1 MHEIHAPAA
10 IASSPEDAGSN
21 RRPEH
26 VPGAGEEEEDGPAV
40 GTDDESAPDTA
51 VGAAPDE
58 AARERARRLRLTRR
72 GLLIG
77 GLAVV
82 GLGAGALVY
91 RNIRRSAGP
100 VGTWVSLA
108 PIPAA
113 SVPSPLPPSPAAEA
127 PGTTTGMAV
136 WAHAD
141 DDIIFANPALSDAI
155 VAGHTVR
162 AVFVTA
168 GDAGKGAEYARQREA
183 GIRAAY
189 DEMRGST
196 APWQEQQITLL
207 SGAAVTRFVPSD
219 EQRIS
224 LTFLRLPDGGLDAEG
239 FAATGHAGLTQL
251 INGSAATLTSVD
263 GSTVYDLDRLS
274 ATIVELIGAAQ
285 PTHVTTNVPHE
296 SAFAHGDHPDHSCV
310 GSLVRALA
318 PQAGIAPE
326 AMSYYVGYPSQDE
339 PVNIEGAVLD
349 TKVRIYETY
358 AADDPVVTCADA
370 AACLSQPGFGAW
382 LRRSYPKG
390 ESELQLGGP

>member
-1 MHEIHAPAA
+1 MGI
-10 IASSPEDAGSN
+10 
-21 RRPEH
+21 
-26 VPGAGEEEEDGPAV
+26 
-40 GTDDESAPDTA
+40 DDESSPDATA
-51 VGAAPDE
+51 SATTDE
-58 AARERARRLRLTRR
+58 SARDRARRVRMTRR

-127 PGTTTGMAV
+127 PGVNTGMAV

-141 DDIIFANPALSDAI
+141 DDIIFANPALAEACA
-155 VAGHTVR
+155 AGHTVR

-168 GDAGKGAEYARQREA
+168 GDAGKGLEYARQREA
-183 GIRAAY
+183 GIWAAY

-207 SGAAVTRFVPSD
+207 SGAVAARFVPSD

-239 FAATGHAGLTQL
+239 FAATGGAGLTQL
-251 INGSAATLTSVD
+251 INGSATTLTSVD
-263 GSTVYDLDRLS
+263 GSTVYDRDRLS

-285 PTHVTTNVPHE
+285 PAHVTTNVPHE

-310 GSLVRALA
+310 GSLVRRLA

-326 AMSYYVGYPSQDE
+326 AVTYYVGYPSQDE
-339 PVNIEGAVLD
+339 PANVEGAALD
-349 TKVRIYETY
+349 NKVHIYETY

-370 AACLSQPGFGAW
+370 AACLSQRGFGEW
-382 LRRSYPKG
+382 LRRSYPKS
-390 ESELQLGGP
+390 ESELRLS

>member
-1 MHEIHAPAA
+1 M
-10 IASSPEDAGSN
+10 
-21 RRPEH
+21 R
-26 VPGAGEEEEDGPAV
+26 
-40 GTDDESAPDTA
+40 TDDDPSPDTA
-51 VGAAPDE
+51 PDDS
-58 AARERARRLRLTRR
+58 AVDRARRARLTRR

-91 RNIRRSAGP
+91 RNVRRSSGP

-108 PIPAA
+108 PILPA
-113 SVPSPLPPSPAAEA
+113 SLPSPLPPSPAAQA
-127 PGTTTGMAV
+127 AGTDTAMAI

-141 DDIIFANPALSDAI
+141 DDIIFANPALSEEIAS
-155 VAGHTVR
+155 GRTVR

-168 GDAGKGAEYARQREA
+168 GDAGKGLEYAEQREA

-196 APWQEQQITLL
+196 APWQEEKLTLL
-207 SGAAVTRFVPSD
+207 SGAQVIRFTPSD
-219 EQRIS
+219 EPRLS
-224 LTFLRLPDGGLDAEG
+224 LTMMRLPDGGLDAEG
-239 FAATGHAGLTQL
+239 FVATGNVCLTRL

-263 GSTVYDLDRLS
+263 GSTVYDRARLS
-274 ATIVELIGAAQ
+274 ATIVELLAAAQ
-285 PTHVTTNVPHE
+285 PTHVTTNIPHE
-296 SAFAHGDHPDHSCV
+296 SAFARGDHPDHSAV

-318 PQAGIAPE
+318 PQAGIGPE
-326 AMSYYVGYPSQDE
+326 AMSYYIGYPSQDE
-339 PVNIEGAVLD
+339 PANVDGAVLD

-370 AACLSQPGFGAW
+370 SACLSQPGFGAW

-390 ESELQLGGP
+390 ESELRVS

>member
-1 MHEIHAPAA
+1 M
-10 IASSPEDAGSN
+10 G
-21 RRPEH
+21 R
-26 VPGAGEEEEDGPAV
+26 
-40 GTDDESAPDTA
+40 DDESAP
-51 VGAAPDE
+51 GAAASAGADE
-58 AARERARRLRLTRR
+58 SARERARRVRVTRR

-100 VGTWVSLA
+100 VGTWVSLS

-127 PGTTTGMAV
+127 PGAETGMAV

-141 DDIIFANPALSDAI
+141 DDIIFANPALSEAI
-155 VAGHTVR
+155 GAGHTVR
-162 AVFVTA
+162 AVFITA
-168 GDAGKGAEYARQREA
+168 GDAGKGADYARQREA

-189 DEMRGST
+189 DEMRAST

-207 SGAAVTRFVPSD
+207 SGASVTRFVASD
-219 EQRIS
+219 EPRLS

-239 FAATGHAGLTQL
+239 FAATGNAGLTQL

-318 PQAGIAPE
+318 PQAGIGPE
-326 AMSYYVGYPSQDE
+326 AVTYYVGYPSQDE
-339 PVNIEGAVLD
+339 PANVEGAVLD
-349 TKVRIYETY
+349 TKVHIYETY

-370 AACLSQPGFGAW
+370 AACLSQRGFGEW

-390 ESELQLGGP
+390 ESELRLS